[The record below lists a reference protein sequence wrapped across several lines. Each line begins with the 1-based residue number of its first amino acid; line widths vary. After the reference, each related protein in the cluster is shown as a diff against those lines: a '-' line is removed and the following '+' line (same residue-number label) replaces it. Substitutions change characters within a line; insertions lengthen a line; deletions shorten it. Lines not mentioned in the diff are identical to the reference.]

1 MDDNDIIL
9 AFHNFLESWQK
20 RNPKKS
26 KLQVYEELLEMLS
39 IAADEHGVFEEEEHG
54 QG

>member
-9 AFHNFLESWQK
+9 AFHDFLESWQK

-39 IAADEHGVFEEEEHG
+39 MAAEEYGVFVDCSPP
-54 QG
+54 

>member
-1 MDDNDIIL
+1 MDANDIIL
-9 AFHNFLESWQK
+9 AFHDFLESWQK

-39 IAADEHGVFEEEEHG
+39 MAAEEHGVFNESEHE
-54 QG
+54 